1 MSTLDRRT
9 RAEIGRSSNRRG
21 KEAEQAVARWLREH
35 GWPDAQRTVRTGWK
49 VGDHQSR
56 DRGDIDGTRGLC
68 WQVKTSRDD
77 FTDTRVLAVLA
88 ATADQAVAS
97 GADYGIAIE
106 RRAGKTDP
114 GRWWAWMTAGDLYA
128 LAETARNPFVLAV
141 PQPVLDVPVRLL
153 LRDLVPLL
161 HAAGY
166 GAPATNPTTNE
177 EGPAAP

>member
-1 MSTLDRRT
+1 MSTLDRQT

-35 GWPDAQRTVRTGWK
+35 GWPDAQRMVRTGWK
-49 VGDHQSR
+49 VGDRRSR
-56 DRGDIDGTRGLC
+56 DHGDIDNTPRLA
-68 WQVKTSRDD
+68 WQVKISPED
-77 FTDTRVLAVLA
+77 FTDSRVLVVLA

-106 RRAGKTDP
+106 RRVGKTDP
-114 GRWWAWMTAGDLYA
+114 GRWWAWITAGDLYA

-141 PQPVLDVPVRLL
+141 PQPVLEMPVRLL

-166 GAPATNPTTNE
+166 GIPATNPTTNE
-177 EGPAAP
+177 EGPAAS